1 MLPYY
6 VLVGL
11 PALIAI
17 INRIINS
24 KHKDFLLKKLIMGV
38 FFAMFIILLALRGL
52 ACGIDLVNYKT
63 FFDFSHYRP
72 FDFVRVKYGIE
83 LGYHF
88 IEYIIAGFTQNFQ
101 VLLAVIGAASV
112 IPVWIMYSK
121 ESSNPFLT
129 IVLFLTVVPFT
140 LYFSG
145 IRQALAMAFIVPAYY
160 CAKNKKLIL
169 FIIITII
176 SVFFHASSLVIIVIY
191 PLYHVRITKK
201 WLYFTVPI
209 MVLILIYNEA
219 VFGFLLQMLVGKYM
233 DKYVDYETAGGA
245 YMFLTMLVAFA
256 VFSFVVTDDKKID
269 GDLIGLR
276 NLLLLAI
283 CIQCFAPIHPLAMRM
298 NYYFLPFIPI
308 LISKVVEQRR
318 PEMKQIVKIAVLA
331 MSVFFTIWFV
341 YDMYT
346 GEDILQVFPYV
357 PFWR

>member
-6 VLVGL
+6 VLIGL
-11 PALIAI
+11 PAFITL
-17 INRIINS
+17 INRIINV
-24 KHKDFLLKKLIMGV
+24 KHKKLSLKHLIFGAFFLFLLGMLS
-38 FFAMFIILLALRGL
+38 LRGL
-52 ACGIDLVNYKT
+52 HCGIDLVNYKT

-72 FDFVRVKYGIE
+72 LDFVRVKYGIE
-83 LGYHF
+83 LGYHI
-88 IEYIIAGFTQNFQ
+88 IEYIVALCTQNFQ
-101 VLLAVIGAASV
+101 VLLTVLACASV
-112 IPVWIMYSK
+112 IPIWILYAK
-121 ESSNPFLT
+121 ESSTPFLT
-129 IVLFLTVVPFT
+129 IVLFLNVVPYA

-145 IRQALAMAFIVPAYY
+145 LRQALAMAFIVPAYY
-160 CAKNKKLIL
+160 CAKNKKLIWFL
-169 FIIITII
+169 IITVI
-176 SVFFHASSLVIIVIY
+176 SIFFHASALVIVVIY

-219 VFGFLLQMLVGKYM
+219 VFGFLLQLLGGKYM

-245 YMFLTMLVAFA
+245 YMFLIMLIAFA

-308 LISKVVEQRR
+308 LVSKVVKQRR
-318 PEMKQIVKIAVLA
+318 PEMKQIANIATIAL
-331 MSVFFTIWFV
+331 SVFFAVWFL
-341 YDMYT
+341 YDIHVD
-346 GEDILQVFPYV
+346 EDILQIYPYI